1 MVAGIYRKFT
11 VMRTDGSSEQGGKH
25 EYCSY
30 FVLDW
35 EHDPFAV
42 PAALAYASA
51 CEATYPELAKDL
63 RDHARA
69 HWNAITAQEVTGP
82 ISETGT
88 APEATDN
95 RHLPW
100 PSDKEVACSKGE
112 AACKEGC
119 PQFGEDKLP
128 IPSTEEAK

>member
-1 MVAGIYRKFT
+1 MPRSDDSTTPKAGIYRKFT
-11 VMRTDGSSEQGGKH
+11 VIRTDGSSEQGGKH

-69 HWNAITAQEVTGP
+69 HASA
-82 ISETGT
+82 
-88 APEATDN
+88 APLNATD
-95 RHLPW
+95 RHLAESAAP
-100 PSDKEVACSKGE
+100 PKE
-112 AACKEGC
+112 
-119 PQFGEDKLP
+119 P
-128 IPSTEEAK
+128 T